1 MPNHA
6 HVTLIGHLGK
16 DPEIRQAGQHQV
28 VGFSIAVTTG
38 FGEKKTTTWW
48 NCQFWGE
55 RAVKVAQYLAK
66 GKPVLVEGEPSERQY
81 ETTAGTKGK
90 SLDVRV
96 SNLVL
101 FGSRDDAPAGAA
113 PAADDANVPF

>member
-28 VGFSIAVTTG
+28 VSFSIAVTTG
-38 FGEKKTTTWW
+38 FGEKKQTTWW
-48 NCQFWGE
+48 NCNFWGD

-66 GKPVLVEGEPSERQY
+66 GKPVLVEGEPSERPY

-96 SNLVL
+96 NNLVL
-101 FGSRDDAPAGAA
+101 LGSKDDAPAAA
-113 PAADDANVPF
+113 PQADPDNAPF